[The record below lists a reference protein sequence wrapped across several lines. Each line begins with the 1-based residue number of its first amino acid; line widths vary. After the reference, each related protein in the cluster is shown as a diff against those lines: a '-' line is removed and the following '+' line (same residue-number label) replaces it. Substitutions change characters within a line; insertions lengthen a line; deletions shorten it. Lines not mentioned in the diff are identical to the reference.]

1 MEGKKTGA
9 QNAFAKKELLEATNG
24 ESIYKL
30 YMLYIRFLKSLS
42 HIVVEPTI
50 MHVDV
55 SEIEQQVSELEC
67 DAENQLVTALK
78 RVKSLRGFR
87 KTYANTRNIKNVED
101 LMAEVKKCHQERVKK
116 SRTNHL
122 ICDNEDSLSA
132 LSIIV
137 RKLKFPFLTGIEHFD
152 KHSILVASRKLEK
165 LLAVI
170 PPEILAKLTNLDE
183 PFPFESEL
191 PQKPVVLE
199 PELQPV
205 NRITLRSE
213 LGALPSPIL
222 RALFALLTK
231 TGITPLHTKCDNDGC
246 FEELHGRVEQMM
258 SGEIPTNQETH
269 WKVQHCRNHQNC
281 ARCRALCAMM
291 AIKRFPSNPNIG
303 KHVARCV
310 WHKSIFAELA
320 MRHFLIMTLGPT
332 CALAQVVNNPESP
345 HREILIQHLIKLK
358 VQETPEEK
366 TLREQQDAEDR
377 QIELA
382 EFRKH
387 EHVENVQNDAFIRHS
402 EFMWESGL
410 WG

>member
-1 MEGKKTGA
+1 
-9 QNAFAKKELLEATNG
+9 
-24 ESIYKL
+24 
-30 YMLYIRFLKSLS
+30 
-42 HIVVEPTI
+42 
-50 MHVDV
+50 
-55 SEIEQQVSELEC
+55 
-67 DAENQLVTALK
+67 
-78 RVKSLRGFR
+78 
-87 KTYANTRNIKNVED
+87 
-101 LMAEVKKCHQERVKK
+101 
-116 SRTNHL
+116 
-122 ICDNEDSLSA
+122 
-132 LSIIV
+132 
-137 RKLKFPFLTGIEHFD
+137 
-152 KHSILVASRKLEK
+152 
-165 LLAVI
+165 
-170 PPEILAKLTNLDE
+170 
-183 PFPFESEL
+183 
-191 PQKPVVLE
+191 
-199 PELQPV
+199 
-205 NRITLRSE
+205 
-213 LGALPSPIL
+213 
-222 RALFALLTK
+222 
-231 TGITPLHTKCDNDGC
+231 
-246 FEELHGRVEQMM
+246 
-258 SGEIPTNQETH
+258 
-269 WKVQHCRNHQNC
+269 
-281 ARCRALCAMM
+281 MM